1 MRNLKKILAMVL
13 ALIMSLSLM
22 ATAGA
27 TDFSDADQIGEDYEV
42 AVEVLNGLGVF
53 KGYDDGARFEPQ
65 GKITRAEVAAIIYR
79 IATGDV
85 ADTQKDIYS
94 TWGMF
99 KQDVS
104 DSNWFAGYVNY
115 CANAGY
121 IKGRSADVFDPN
133 AEVTGYEALAMI
145 LRAVGY
151 DKLGEFTGS
160 NWQVNTASVARER
173 GILKNISS
181 GQLGQAA
188 TREMIAEILFRAIL
202 INKVDYTPAY
212 GYQEGTT
219 SVGYDSLGLEDLAG
233 VVEANEYADLYG
245 TSPMKDGQTRLNVNG
260 TKYVLDTGSVLTDI
274 GEIRHAYVTD
284 KGAKVLYGLYD
295 AEDYTV
301 AEPANFGGEGDT
313 VNDVARSAN
322 LRLTADTEY
331 FVNFGD
337 PIDKYTSDYRIEY
350 KIGLGYTEY
359 QIMELLYRNGG
370 TAQAKNG
377 TPVGDP
383 VKGVDQD
390 AWDKFVSTYNR
401 DADVV
406 GEYTYD
412 KVIRVEEEIT
422 AQDMFFIREI
432 FYGSDSLHGLFDENY
447 DIYFGEVY
455 VATKSQVDNAGNSV
469 DISDDISYIEFLD
482 KYINDEFKDFSASD
496 NGEWLKIVDYDND
509 GNADYVMRTDF
520 VMTTTTDHNTKS
532 DIWFVEYLD
541 YETGLPTEIDAADI
555 SSKTELAMPTEE
567 NMKLV
572 AAKDLVEGQVYMYTY
587 IDGVYYITEP
597 AVVATS
603 ASKINYRLGT
613 VDCADGATREW
624 SGIDKKAIQ
633 YYTEIDEVSLNVNY
647 TMYLD
652 QFGYIRLFTEADKG
666 FVLLT
671 DGYFET
677 DRRADAYKAEIW
689 ADGKTSDIDVT
700 HTNAAPATTFIWNN
714 ADRDDNQ
721 NYHDDEGT
729 WQRLKEF
736 GHVYYGAAKSEYYGH
751 WVDTQ
756 AGLTGIQV
764 RDPYLTNIAAYVEN
778 NGKYTLST
786 VDAADTSRARY
797 EAYAIDNTDLIN
809 GAGAGTVYS
818 NDRTLYGI
826 TAWNSD
832 GTVDDSKNVRIQ
844 TTTDTLYYYLQNNG
858 EIVSWNGYN
867 GANAPERF
875 QVNKAYAVGSYVPD
889 RDTGTNDNTLPYL
902 VAEIVVI
909 EGRFA
914 PTVLNADFLYA
925 MVDGGIR
932 DHYLLGKSGDGYG
945 EKVGKTKNTAYNG
958 LINFYD
964 QAGNLI
970 TGDYEDYGVY
980 AGRVVTYD
988 RVKGR
993 NYVQLSIN
1001 KSELTGKRTTN
1012 LNYGEPAFSFY
1023 TDEVPL
1029 YNLTENTAYAN
1040 NTLRNFTTR
1049 DGSNIAIGDYIIY
1062 MVDSNNNVGL
1072 VINVSES
1079 KTTEKNSIAKL
1090 DALWNAISADQIR
1103 RYNVLPFAFYGV
1115 NKPDLNPVAQ
1125 TTLNA
1130 SSAAAVSGKTYMG
1143 SVTVTYDQAVAAGNN
1158 HWIAPNAVNYT
1169 MIATAADTNF
1179 GATVG
1184 YPGVPEPTKGM
1195 AYIVVIGNNWWL
1207 LRQESQTAT
1216 TWNLKSSSLDVLVDN
1231 TNSAAPAVTVFNPI
1245 MTLRQLAGYL
1255 SSDKGTV
1262 TVKMNAKGSDI
1273 YLTNTDTQLI
1283 NINTSS
1289 YDVGIYVGGTCV
1301 ASTPSKLTWTSVS
1314 GYNTISWNPAE
1325 VTGVKFGTTTMTNGQ
1340 YFKTSDYS
1348 GKDVYVTLRDT
1359 ANYKVTNTNA
1369 DGTRATYDAVNGVW
1383 YFTPAAGNVVITV
1396 GRYTEQD
1403 RVAAVAAAYTNIT
1416 EKNYIVGNNFYNVS
1430 ADAVS
1435 IAALKGAIEDAVA
1448 AQAQREIAALGF
1460 TGVTVRATLTG
1471 NPTMQAPGTAVYS
1484 AGNATLTLIL
1494 NGATTT
1500 VSATG
1505 INASIAY
1512 ADLRATQSAIE
1523 AAFNSQTISTGNV
1536 STATDL
1542 LTAAGNT
1549 VPGVTMQY
1557 VKITNIANNMVQFV
1571 YRFTYGGTDSGE
1583 ITGVHAVTNP

>member
-85 ADTQKDIYS
+85 TDAQKNIYS

-99 KQDVS
+99 KNDVAD
-104 DSNWFAGYVNY
+104 DSWFAGYVNY

-121 IKGRSADVFDPN
+121 IKGRSADTFDPN
-133 AEVTGYEALAMI
+133 TEVTGYEALAMI

-188 TREMIAEILFRAIL
+188 TREMVAEILFRAIL
-202 INKVDYTPAY
+202 VNKVDYTPAY
-212 GYQEGTT
+212 GYQEGST
-219 SVGYDSLGLEDLAG
+219 SVGYDSLGLEDLSG

-245 TSPMKDGQTRLNVNG
+245 TAPMKDGQTRLNVDG
-260 TKYVLDTGSVLTDI
+260 TKYVLEVGSVLTDI
-274 GEIRHAYVTD
+274 GERRHAYVTE

-295 AEDYTV
+295 EETDYTV
-301 AEPANFGGEGDT
+301 AEPENNGGEGDT
-313 VNDVARSAN
+313 VNDVARKAN
-322 LRLTADTEY
+322 LKLTAETEY

-350 KIGLGYTEY
+350 KIGLGYTEW

-370 TAQAKNG
+370 TAKAKDG

-401 DADVV
+401 DADVK

-422 AQDMFFIREI
+422 AQDMLFIREI

-469 DISDDISYIEFLD
+469 DISDDISYNDFLD

-496 NGEWLKIVDYDND
+496 NGEWQKIVDYDND

-520 VMTTTTDHNTKS
+520 VMTTTTDHNTKT
-532 DIWFVEYLD
+532 DVWFVEYLD
-541 YETGLPTEIDAADI
+541 YETGLPTEIDAADV

-587 IDGVYYITEP
+587 IDGVYYVTEP

-624 SGIDKKAIQ
+624 SGIDRKAVQ
-633 YYTEIDEVSLNVNY
+633 YYSEIAEVSLNVNY

-677 DRRADAYKAEIW
+677 DRRTDSYKAEIW
-689 ADGKTSDIDVT
+689 ADGKTSDIDVV
-700 HTNAAPATTFIWNN
+700 HSSANPATTFIWNN

-729 WQRLKEF
+729 WRRLKEF

-756 AGLTGIQV
+756 AGLTGIQIA
-764 RDPYLTNIAAYVEN
+764 DPYVTNIAAYTES
-778 NGKYTLST
+778 NGKYTLNT
-786 VDAADTSRARY
+786 VNAADTSRARY

-818 NDRTLYGI
+818 TDRTLYGI
-826 TAWNSD
+826 TAWNAD

-858 EIVSWNGYN
+858 EIISWNGYN
-867 GANAPERF
+867 SANAPEKF
-875 QVNKAYAVGSYVPD
+875 QVTKAYAVGSYVPD

-914 PTVLNADFLYA
+914 PTVLKADFLYA
-925 MVDGGIR
+925 MVDGGAR
-932 DHYLLGKSGDGYG
+932 DHYLLGETSEGYG
-945 EKVGKTKNTAYNG
+945 EKVGKTNNTTYNG
-958 LINFYD
+958 LINFYN
-964 QAGNLI
+964 QRGNLI
-970 TGDYEDYGVY
+970 TADYENYGVF

-993 NYVQLSIN
+993 NYVQLSVN
-1001 KSELTGKRTTN
+1001 KSELTGKRATN
-1012 LNYGEPAFSFY
+1012 LNYGEPVYSFY

-1029 YNLTENTAYAN
+1029 YNLTQNTAYDG

-1062 MVDSNNNVGL
+1062 MVDSTGNVGL

-1079 KTTEKNSIAKL
+1079 KTTAGDPIAKL

-1103 RYNVLPFAFYGV
+1103 RYNVLPFTFYGV
-1115 NKPDLNPVAQ
+1115 NKPDVTPTNP

-1130 SSAAAVSGKTYMG
+1130 SSVTATYGKTYMG

-1169 MIATAADTNF
+1169 MITTSGSSNF
-1179 GATVG
+1179 TTTVG
-1184 YPGVPEPTKGM
+1184 YPGVPDPANVTS
-1195 AYIVVIGNNWWL
+1195 YIVVIGNNWWL
-1207 LRQESQTAT
+1207 LQQQSRTAT
-1216 TWNLKSSSLDVLVDN
+1216 AWNLKSSNVDVLVENGN
-1231 TNSAAPAVTVFNPI
+1231 TASPTVTVFDPT

-1262 TVKMNAKGSDI
+1262 TVKMNAQGSTVYITNPDARI
-1273 YLTNTDTQLI
+1273 YSIDTS
-1283 NINTSS
+1283 TG
-1289 YDVGIYVGGTCV
+1289 YDVGVYVGSTCV
-1301 ASTPSKLTWTSVS
+1301 ASTDARTLVFAPV
-1314 GYNTISWNPAE
+1314 GYSTISWNPVE
-1325 VTGVKFGTTTMTNGQ
+1325 VKSVKLDTDTMTNGQ
-1340 YFKTSDYS
+1340 YFKSSTYS
-1348 GKDVYVTLRDT
+1348 GKDVYVTLQDT
-1359 ANYKVTNTNA
+1359 VNYKVTNA
-1369 DGTRATYDAVNGVW
+1369 GATYDAANGYW
-1383 YFTPAAGNVVITV
+1383 YFTYAGSGNVAITV
-1396 GRYTEQD
+1396 SRYTEAD
-1403 RVAAVAAAYTNIT
+1403 RVAAVAAAYTDMT
-1416 EKNYIVGNNFYNVS
+1416 KLDYIVSNNCYNAA
-1430 ADAVS
+1430 ADAAS
-1435 IAALKGAIEDAVA
+1435 ITALKTAIENEVA
-1448 AQAQREIAALGF
+1448 LQAQREIAALGF
-1460 TGVTVRATLTG
+1460 TGVTVRATLAS
-1471 NPTMQAPGTAVYS
+1471 NPTMQAPGVTVYNS
-1484 AGNATLTLIL
+1484 KVTLTLTL
-1494 NGATTT
+1494 NGASTT
-1500 VSATG
+1500 VSPTSS
-1505 INASIAY
+1505 ITASIAY

-1523 AAFNSQTISTGNV
+1523 NAWNSLAITTSNV
-1536 STATDL
+1536 SQASQL
-1542 LTAAGNT
+1542 LQDAGNT
-1549 VPGVTMQY
+1549 VPGVTMEY
-1557 VKITNIANNMVQFV
+1557 VRLTNIANNMVQFV

-1583 ITGVHAVTNP
+1583 ITGVHAVTTP